1 MSKADRQKKQ
11 LEKKTLKMKEMLD
24 SYPDPID
31 VDGGKRPDI
40 TTSKLVYILLEH
52 SQGLNKLTKSL
63 IALTVMLVIVTL
75 VDIIFRVV
83 L

>member
-1 MSKADRQKKQ
+1 M
-11 LEKKTLKMKEMLD
+11 
-24 SYPDPID
+24 D

>member
-1 MSKADRQKKQ
+1 MVTTKQKGE
-11 LEKKTLKMKEMLD
+11 LEKKTQKMKKMLA

-40 TTSKLVYILLEH
+40 TTSKIVYILTEH
-52 SQGLNKLTKSL
+52 SQRLNKLTISL
-63 IALTVMLVIVTL
+63 IVLTVVLVIMTVL
-75 VDIIFRVV
+75 DIIVRVV